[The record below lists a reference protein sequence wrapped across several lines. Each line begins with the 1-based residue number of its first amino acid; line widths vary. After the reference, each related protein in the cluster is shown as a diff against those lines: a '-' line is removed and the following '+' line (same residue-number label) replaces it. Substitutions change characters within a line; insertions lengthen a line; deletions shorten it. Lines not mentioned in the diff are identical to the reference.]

1 MSKKIEWGSDEEF
14 INNYK
19 ELKSSR
25 KMGELYNCDKT
36 SVLNH
41 AKKIG
46 FDVKSVQEYKLSDK
60 DKEKII
66 QSYETKTS
74 NELAKEFNVS
84 RGMITKL
91 WYDANLNGKN
101 IISKNTTEI
110 DLTGQDFGLWHVLY
124 KTEKRGA
131 NGSIYWHCKC
141 QCGREKDV
149 LGTSLR
155 NHSSLS
161 CGLHSNISKGNVKVA
176 EILDSF
182 NINYETE
189 KTFSTCKDKNLLP
202 FDFFVENT
210 YLIEYDGEQHFK
222 KDSVFDYEYT
232 HNHDLIKSNWC
243 KENNIPL
250 IRIPYTHYKDLC
262 IEDLKLETSSF
273 IEK

>member
-1 MSKKIEWGSDEEF
+1 
-14 INNYK
+14 
-19 ELKSSR
+19 
-25 KMGELYNCDKT
+25 
-36 SVLNH
+36 
-41 AKKIG
+41 
-46 FDVKSVQEYKLSDK
+46 
-60 DKEKII
+60 
-66 QSYETKTS
+66 
-74 NELAKEFNVS
+74 
-84 RGMITKL
+84 MITKL

-124 KTEKRGA
+124 KAEKRGA
-131 NGSIYWHCKC
+131 SGSIYWHCKC

-161 CGLHSNISKGNVKVA
+161 CGLHSNISKGNVKIA

-189 KTFSTCKDKNLLP
+189 KTFSTCKDKKLLP

-222 KDSVFDYEYT
+222 KDSIFDYEYT

-243 KENNIPL
+243 K
-250 IRIPYTHYKDLC
+250 
-262 IEDLKLETSSF
+262 
-273 IEK
+273 